1 MILDTLHEHIPRET
15 IEVPIKRLDDYIK
28 KRNLEKISL
37 IKIDVEGFEFPVLK
51 GLKNYFEITRDRPMI
66 ICEIVPSAYPA
77 LGESRLQLIEY
88 MKSYGYWAYNIMNPK
103 LKVDITKLKEGTNI
117 IFRAV

>member
-1 MILDTLHEHIPRET
+1 LILDTLHEHIPRET

-51 GLKNYFEITRDRPMI
+51 GLQKYFENTKYRPDI
-66 ICEIVPSAYPA
+66 ICEIQPSAYP
-77 LGESRLQLIEY
+77 LLDYTRDQFLEY
-88 MKSYGYWAYNIMNPK
+88 MGGYGYEAYNIFAPR
-103 LKVDITKLKEGTNI
+103 LKIDIAKFEKGDNV
-117 IFRAV
+117 IFRAR